1 MIRNLIILDKNGRT
15 LLCSNFGE
23 CHSMCDNAEKIS
35 GFINALSSFG
45 KYLSSEMLNQ
55 VELSGLRFILMS
67 RADLIFAISADDD
80 ETEVHSATLIKI
92 IGLFADIYDS
102 FSFGIE
108 DEIDTAV
115 YQDFTKFLVDQEILQ
130 LNCGKYVECEGCPNR
145 DDSLPLGEMTTELD
159 SRKNGGPDEI

>member
-23 CHSMCDNAEKIS
+23 CHSMYDNAEEIS

-45 KYLSSEMLNQ
+45 EYLSSDMLEQ
-55 VELSGLRFILMS
+55 IELSGLRFILMS

-80 ETEVHSATLIKI
+80 NREEHSVILNKI
-92 IGLFADIYDS
+92 IDLFADIYDS

-108 DEIDTAV
+108 DEIDTTV
-115 YQDFTKFLVDQEILQ
+115 YIDFPKFLVDQKILK

-145 DDSLPLGEMTTELD
+145 DKSLPLGEMTTELD
-159 SRKNGGPDEI
+159 SRKDGGPDEI